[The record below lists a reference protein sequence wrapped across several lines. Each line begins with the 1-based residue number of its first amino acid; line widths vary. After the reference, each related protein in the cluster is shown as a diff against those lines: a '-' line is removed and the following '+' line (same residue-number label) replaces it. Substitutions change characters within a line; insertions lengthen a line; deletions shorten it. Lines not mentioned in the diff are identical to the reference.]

1 MFVLAGGESETLFI
15 IELSDQ
21 TAFHLSFFGIITTSK
36 KNPGQKGKDP
46 IYSDPCCAFC
56 IYLSS

>member
-21 TAFHLSFFGIITTSK
+21 TAFRLSFFGIITTSK
-36 KNPGQKGKDP
+36 KKKPWPERQGP
-46 IYSDPCCAFC
+46 HLF
-56 IYLSS
+56 